1 MGAGMKWSNRRW
13 GKNKM
18 LSRILNPA
26 LAAVCCLGVVAF
38 NQSARAQETKE
49 KVTVDDVDRNFVLR
63 LPRGY
68 DPKQHYPVVIVLHGM
83 NQDTDDIERLKRF
96 DELADKDSIIVVY
109 PAALH
114 GRWNVGVRAEAP
126 RARMGPGPGRRRGGY
141 GGGYPGGGGG
151 YPGGGYPQ
159 GGGNY
164 PQGGGQNSPEED
176 RKPTNADDIA
186 FFNSMLDQIESKASV
201 DVSRVYAAGLSE
213 GGFMTLR
220 VGCAMGDR
228 IAGIAAVG
236 AAMPKT
242 MICLPTRPVPIVM
255 INGTEDPIVPHG
267 GGTEHN
273 LELKTISIDDSAK
286 AWARIDRCSEKPVE
300 SKLPS
305 HGKGGMETKVYTYDG
320 CQQSAQVAL
329 YDIKGG
335 GNTWPG
341 GEPYEVEKQIGKT
354 SQDLNANETIW
365 SFLVTKKNPTATV
378 PEKSATDSAPAVK

>member
-1 MGAGMKWSNRRW
+1 MKSSSWKRKRKGNVAGLASAATLF
-13 GKNKM
+13 
-18 LSRILNPA
+18 LSLV
-26 LAAVCCLGVVAF
+26 LSSS
-38 NQSARAQETKE
+38 QTARAQETKE
-49 KVTVDDVDRNFVLR
+49 KVTVDDVDRTYVLR

-68 DPKQHYPVVIVLHGM
+68 DPQQHYPVVIVLHGM
-83 NQDTDDIERLKRF
+83 NQDTDDIERLTRF

-141 GGGYPGGGGG
+141 GGGGYPGGGGG
-151 YPGGGYPQ
+151 YPGSGGGYPQ

-186 FFNSMLDQIESKASV
+186 FFNSMLDKIESKASI

-242 MICLPTRPVPIVM
+242 MICLPTRPVPIIM
-255 INGTEDPIVPHG
+255 LNGTEDPIVPHG

-273 LELKTISIDDSAK
+273 LELKTISVDDSAK
-286 AWARIDRCSEKPVE
+286 AWARIDRCSEKPAE

-305 HGKGGMETKVYTYDG
+305 YGKGGMETKVYTYDG
-320 CQQSAQVAL
+320 CQQGAQVAL

-341 GEPYEVEKQIGKT
+341 GEQYEVENQIGKT
-354 SQDLNANETIW
+354 SQDLNADETIW
-365 SFLVTKKNPTATV
+365 SFLVTKKNPTATG
-378 PEKSATDSAPAVK
+378 PEKSTTDSAPAVK